1 MQDDV
6 PGWLDDPD
14 GPGPLDPKGQ
24 AVLGKKGATV
34 VNLEQH
40 RSCGQTAL
48 TGETRFDFEVEAV
61 LLNRRKSIRRNL
73 LSDNLEM
80 HGPHGVKVMTD
91 DILSDIRFSLIWARN
106 GQEPAKD
113 KIADAISLI
122 GKRNAYHPVCQYLD
136 GLKWDGVTRLDSWL
150 IDYTGA
156 DDTPLNRAIGRKV
169 LCAAVRRARLPGC
182 KFDHMLVLQGE
193 QDLGKSS
200 LLKAL
205 CHDPGWFTDQ
215 LEIGADPKVTIEK
228 TAGAWVVE
236 MAELD
241 GLGKRD
247 ANRVKS
253 FITTT
258 HDRARLA
265 FDRYPVTRGRQFVLF
280 GTTNEA
286 TYLTDTTGNRR
297 FWPVSV
303 TKADAAGVRMIRD
316 QLWAEAVAREPDEA
330 LWLDNATLK
339 AAAAEVAKAATD
351 FGPWHEMLADRL
363 PEGAMKIRAVDA
375 WRVVGINA
383 KDVNV
388 MDKRHHSNMKAAM
401 IGLGFTKKDKGLRFD
416 GKSVAAW
423 VRGDSHEAP
432 WWSPDQANLPPI
444 LQEGW

>member
-6 PGWLDDPD
+6 PGWIENTGKAAP
-14 GPGPLDPKGQ
+14 
-24 AVLGKKGATV
+24 AKKGATV
-34 VNLEQH
+34 VDLEQH
-40 RSCGQTAL
+40 RARGQTAL
-48 TGETRFDFEVEAV
+48 TGETRFDFEVEGV
-61 LLNRRKSIRRNL
+61 LRDRRQSVKRNL
-73 LSDNLEM
+73 LSDNLEL
-80 HGPHGVKVMTD
+80 HGSHGVTVMTD

-122 GKRNAYHPVCQYLD
+122 GRRNAYHPVRQYLD
-136 GLKWDGVTRLDSWL
+136 GLEWDGVARIDSWL
-150 IDYTGA
+150 IDYTGSE
-156 DDTPLNRAIGRKV
+156 DTPLNRAIGRKV
-169 LCAAVRRARLPGC
+169 LCAAVRRARQPGC
-182 KFDHMLVLQGE
+182 KFDHMLVLQGA

-205 CHDPGWFTDQ
+205 CNDPGWFTDQ

-228 TAGAWVVE
+228 TSGAWVVE

-280 GTTNEA
+280 GTTNET

-303 TKADAAGVRMIRD
+303 TQADAAGVRAIRD
-316 QLWAEAVAREPDEA
+316 QIWAEAVAREPDEA
-330 LWLDNATLK
+330 LWLDDADLK
-339 AAAAEVAKAATD
+339 AAAAVVARAATD
-351 FGPWHEMLADRL
+351 FGPWHEMLADRI
-363 PEGAMKIRAVDA
+363 PEGPMKIRAVDA
-375 WRVVGINA
+375 WKIVGINA
-383 KDVNV
+383 DDVNG
-388 MDKRHHSNMKAAM
+388 MDKRHHANMKAAM
-401 IGLGFTKKDKGLRFD
+401 IGLGFEKKDKGLRFD

-423 VRGDSHEAP
+423 VRGESHEAP
-432 WWSPDQANLPPI
+432 WWSSDQPNLPPSCY
-444 LQEGW
+444 EGW